1 MSFSGLIWKNAMR
14 NKRRN
19 IITILSVALTL
30 FVLSTLV
37 TFISELDR
45 RLSETDAQ
53 RLVTHHAVIWIFP
66 IPERYRAEIEKVPG
80 VAAVT
85 SLTYY
90 GGTYIDRPHT
100 DFAQF
105 ACDPQT
111 LFDVFPELSLP
122 PEQKDAFIRER
133 AAAIVGRR
141 KAESHGWKI
150 GDHISFK
157 GTIMPVDLELT
168 IRGIFSGSANDES
181 NVYFN
186 QTYLDEVAQGGL
198 NAVSTYW
205 IRARSPEDV
214 PQVARNV
221 DALFQNSDTPTRT
234 ETEKSFQRNFV
245 SLLGNLKSLIAFIG
259 GLLMFTIFLVTANTM
274 AMSVRERIRE
284 IAVFKAL
291 GFRRRQVLG
300 LLSTE
305 GVLITLA
312 GGLIGCLGARLL
324 FSFVDMAAYTQGR
337 FQRFDVTWEII
348 ALGLLLSALLGLVST
363 SLPSYR
369 ASSMTVTDGLNHV
382 G

>member
-1 MSFSGLIWKNAMR
+1 MSFSSLIWKNAMR
-14 NKRRN
+14 HKRRN
-19 IITILSVALTL
+19 LITILTVALTL

-37 TFISELDR
+37 TFINELDR

-66 IPERYRAEIEKVPG
+66 IPERYRAEIEKVPE

-90 GGTYIDRPHT
+90 GGTYIDRAHT

-111 LFDVFPELSLP
+111 LFDVFPELSIT
-122 PEQKDAFIRER
+122 PEEKQAFIRER
-133 AAAIVGRR
+133 TAAIVGRS
-141 KAESHGWKI
+141 KAEKYGWKI

-157 GTIMPVDLELT
+157 GAIMPVDLELT
-168 IRGIFSGSANDES
+168 ISGIFHGSANDES
-181 NVYFN
+181 NVYFS

-205 IRARSPEDV
+205 IRATSPEAV
-214 PQVARNV
+214 PRVGQRI

-234 ETEKSFQRNFV
+234 ESEKSFQRSFV
-245 SLLGNLKSLIAFIG
+245 SLLGNLKYLIAFIS
-259 GLLMFTIFLVTANTM
+259 GLLMFTILLVTANTM

-284 IAVFKAL
+284 IAVLKSL
-291 GFRRRQVLG
+291 GFLRRQVIG
-300 LLSTE
+300 LLSAE
-305 GVLITLA
+305 AVIITLT
-312 GGLIGCLGARLL
+312 GGLIGGLGAKLL
-324 FSFVDMAAYTQGR
+324 FRFVDMAAYTQGR

-348 ALGLLLSALLGLVST
+348 ALGLLVSALLGLAS
-363 SLPSYR
+363 SALPTYR
-369 ASSMTVTDGLNHV
+369 ASNMTVMDGLNHV